1 MAIYRVKFDASGN
14 NNGDSWQNAFT
25 DLQQTIKD
33 AQSGDQIWVAAGIY
47 KPGDTREDSFEL
59 KDGVTIYG
67 GFAGT
72 EEDLSE
78 RSETDIKTN
87 LTTLSGNIGT
97 QDNKTDNSYTV
108 VKFSNSNGT
117 ATLDGF
123 TIEDGYSNKNAVADI
138 DDNNKDD
145 INNNGGGV
153 HNQGNL
159 TIRNSEVKDNQ
170 ANADGGGIL
179 NDGNLTIENSE
190 VIDNKTED
198 DGGGIRNNGTLTII
212 NSTIAGNESLGTSQT
227 SGGGGLINT
236 GVSATIINST
246 FSGNTARN
254 GGAIRNDTNL
264 ELINSTLSGNT
275 AEFTGGG
282 LANTIAPQILALPLL
297 PGSSDE
303 DLVGTAQATI
313 TNSTITANTAN
324 NESGSGIANFAVL
337 NVSNSIIAD
346 NENNDDIEH
355 NFSQFGKTVIGQNN
369 SGGNNLIGNGE
380 GINGFTNG
388 TNGDQVGTKNIPI
401 DAQLEA
407 LKDNGG
413 ATETHALKEG
423 SPAINAGNNDKIA
436 DDTADLD
443 QNPGTTKIPFEQ
455 RGEGFERVVG
465 SAVDIGAV
473 EFVAASNTGNT
484 SNLIINEIDVDT
496 PGVDEAEFI
505 ELYDGGVGNTSLD
518 GHVVVLYNGSD
529 NQSYGAYDL
538 DGFSTNAN
546 GYFVLGNSGV
556 NNVGLTF
563 DNNSLQNGADAVA
576 LYQGNAADFP
586 NDTAITTENLID
598 AVVYDTSDAD
608 DTELLTLLNSGQP
621 QLDENGRG
629 DKDNQSLQRIS
640 NGSGGARNTD
650 TYQVAAPTPGAE
662 NIVGSDNSLP
672 GGDDS
677 LPGEDD
683 SLPGGDNSLPGGNDT
698 LTGGNETV
706 TGESDTLTGESDT
719 LTGGNDTVTGGSDTL
734 TGGSDTVTGGND
746 TVTGGSDTL
755 TGGNDTLTG
764 GNDTVTGGSDTLT
777 GGNDTVTG
785 GSDTLSGG
793 NDTLTGGSDTLT
805 GGSDTLPE
813 TTPVEPS
820 TDVNKL
826 EIIGT
831 NLQKSNNIEVI
842 DLRNQTGTV
851 KASVEVTRDADYD
864 NLIGFYIVNDANGGI
879 KVNDQIINPGDSR
892 YKQASLENRIT
903 SLDLLQTDNQ
913 AQFNGTFESGSIFA
927 PFIIIDGTFA
937 DALNNSAEVY
947 FAYQG
952 ANTDNFDHIRLLDDN
967 SFGFEDLPE
976 GGDKDY
982 NDLILKMDF
991 TV

>member
-1 MAIYRVKFDASGN
+1 MTIYRVKLSASGK
-14 NNGDSWQNAFT
+14 NNGDSWDNAYK
-25 DLQQTIKD
+25 DLQSAIN
-33 AQSGDQIWVAAGIY
+33 AAGVNDQIWVAAGTY
-47 KPGDTREDSFEL
+47 KPGDTREDSFQL
-59 KDGVTIYG
+59 MDGVTIYG
-67 GFAGT
+67 GFAGM
-72 EEDLSE
+72 
-78 RSETDIKTN
+78 ETTVEQRDIKN
-87 LTTLSGNIGT
+87 NVTTLSGSIGDENNI
-97 QDNKTDNSYTV
+97 QDNSYTV
-108 VKFSNSNGT
+108 VKFTNKNGT
-117 ATLDGF
+117 ATLDGL
-123 TIEDGYSNKNAVADI
+123 TIQDGFSNQDAVI

-145 INNNGGGV
+145 INNNGGGI
-153 HNQGNL
+153 HNQGTL
-159 TIRNSEVKDNQ
+159 TLRNVVVQNNQ

-179 NDGNLTIENSE
+179 NDGTLTIENSQLRN
-190 VIDNKTED
+190 NKTED
-198 DGGGIRNNGTLTII
+198 DGGGIRNNGTITII
-212 NSTIAGNESLGTSQT
+212 NSTIADNTSIGTSPT

-236 GVSATIINST
+236 GTSATIINST

-264 ELINSTLSGNT
+264 ELINTTLSGNT
-275 AEFTGGG
+275 ATFIQGGG
-282 LANTIAPQILALPLL
+282 GAIANSTGNVIVN
-297 PGSSDE
+297 GS
-303 DLVGTAQATI
+303 TI
-313 TNSTITANTAN
+313 TNNTAA
-324 NESGSGIANFAVL
+324 GTGAGISTTSTVT
-337 NVSNSIIAD
+337 VTNSIIAA
-346 NENNDDIEH
+346 NAGNKDIIAIPGF
-355 NFSQFGKTVIGQNN
+355 NGSFT

-380 GINGFTNG
+380 GVSGFSNG
-388 TNGDQVGTKNIPI
+388 TNGDKVGTKATPI
-401 DAQLEA
+401 NPLLDT

-413 ATETHALKEG
+413 ATQTHALLEG

-436 DDTADLD
+436 DDKADLD
-443 QNPGTTKIPFEQ
+443 QNSDTIKIPFEQ
-455 RGEGFERVVG
+455 RGKGFERVVDG
-465 SAVDIGAV
+465 NVDIGAV
-473 EFVAASNTGNT
+473 EFNAASGSS

-496 PGVDEAEFI
+496 PGTDEAEFI
-505 ELYDGGVGNTSLD
+505 ELYDGGVGNTSLN
-518 GHVVVLYNGSD
+518 GYVVVLYNGSD
-529 NQSYGAYDL
+529 NQSYAAYDL

-556 NNVGLTF
+556 DNVGLTF
-563 DNNSLQNGADAVA
+563 DNGSLQNGADAVA

-586 NDTAITTENLID
+586 NGTLITTDNLID

-608 DTELLTLLNSGQP
+608 DTELLALLNLDQP
-621 QLDENGRG
+621 QLDENGSG
-629 DKDNQSLQRIS
+629 NKDNQSLQRIS

-650 TYQVAAPTPGAE
+650 TYQVAVPTPGAE
-662 NIVGSDNSLP
+662 NIVGSDSLP

-683 SLPGGDNSLPGGNDT
+683 SLPGGDDSLPGGVNDT
-698 LTGGNETV
+698 LTGGNDSLPGV
-706 TGESDTLTGESDT
+706 
-719 LTGGNDTVTGGSDTL
+719 NDTL

-746 TVTGGSDTL
+746 TVTS
-755 TGGNDTLTG
+755 
-764 GNDTVTGGSDTLT
+764 GSDTLT
-777 GGNDTVTG
+777 GGNDTVT
-785 GSDTLSGG
+785 S
-793 NDTLTGGSDTLT
+793 GSDTLT
-805 GGSDTLPE
+805 GGNDTVTSGSDTLPE

-864 NLIGFYIVNDANGGI
+864 NLIGFYIVNDANGKI

-892 YKQASLENRIT
+892 YKQAALENRIT

-982 NDLILKMDF
+982 NDLIIKMDF

>member
-1 MAIYRVKFDASGN
+1 MTIFVDSNASGL
-14 NNGDSWQNAFT
+14 NNGSTWGNAYK
-25 DLQQTIKD
+25 DLQSAID
-33 AQSGDQIWVAAGIY
+33 AANSGQDKNIWVADGIY
-47 KPGDTREDSFEL
+47 KPTNESDRTLSFEL
-59 KDGVTIYG
+59 SDGVTIYG

-72 EEDLSE
+72 EDNLEQ
-78 RSETDIKTN
+78 RDIKN
-87 LTTLSGNIGT
+87 NVTTLSGSIGDENNI
-97 QDNKTDNSYTV
+97 QDNSYTV
-108 VKFSNSNGT
+108 VKFTNKNGT
-117 ATLDGF
+117 ATLDGL
-123 TIEDGYSNKNAVADI
+123 TIQDGFSNQDAVI

-145 INNNGGGV
+145 INNNGGGI
-153 HNQGNL
+153 HNQGTL
-159 TIRNSEVKDNQ
+159 TLRNVVVQNNQ

-179 NDGNLTIENSE
+179 NDGTLTIENSQ
-190 VIDNKTED
+190 VRNNKTED
-198 DGGGIRNNGTLTII
+198 DGGGIRNNGTITII
-212 NSTIAGNESLGTSQT
+212 NSTIADNESVGTSPT

-236 GVSATIINST
+236 AASATIINST
-246 FSGNTARN
+246 FSGNTAKN

-264 ELINSTLSGNT
+264 ELINTTLSGNT
-275 AEFTGGG
+275 ATFIQGGG
-282 LANTIAPQILALPLL
+282 GAIANSTGNVIVN
-297 PGSSDE
+297 GS
-303 DLVGTAQATI
+303 TI
-313 TNSTITANTAN
+313 TNNTAA
-324 NESGSGIANFAVL
+324 GTGAGISTTSTVT
-337 NVSNSIIAD
+337 VTNSIIAA
-346 NENNDDIEH
+346 NAGNKDIAAV
-355 NFSQFGKTVIGQNN
+355 SIGNLN
-369 SGGNNLIGNGE
+369 GSFTSGGNNLIGNGE
-380 GINGFTNG
+380 GVSGFSNG
-388 TNGDQVGTKNIPI
+388 TNGDKVGKDKDNLI
-401 DAQLEA
+401 DPKLDT

-413 ATETHALKEG
+413 ATQTHALLDR
-423 SPAINAGNNDKIA
+423 SPAINAGDNDQIA
-436 DDTADLD
+436 DDKADLD
-443 QNPGTTKIPFEQ
+443 QNSDTIKIPFEQ
-455 RGEGFERVVG
+455 RGEGFERVVDG
-465 SAVDIGAV
+465 NVDIGAV
-473 EFVAASNTGNT
+473 EFKAASGSS

-496 PGVDEAEFI
+496 PGTDQAEFI

-518 GHVVVLYNGSD
+518 GYVVVFYNG
-529 NQSYGAYDL
+529 NNNKSYAAYDL

-563 DNNSLQNGADAVA
+563 ENNILQNGADAVA
-576 LYQGNAADFP
+576 LYQGNSKDFP
-586 NDTAITTENLID
+586 NDTPITTDNLID

-608 DTELLTLLNSGQP
+608 DTDLLALLNSGQP
-621 QLDENGRG
+621 QVNEDDSGE
-629 DKDNQSLQRIS
+629 KDNQSLQRIS
-640 NGSGGARNTD
+640 NGSGGSRNTS
-650 TYQVAAPTPGAE
+650 TYQVATPTPGTE
-662 NIVGSDNSLP
+662 NILGSDSLP

-677 LPGEDD
+677 LPGGDD
-683 SLPGGDNSLPGGNDT
+683 SLPGGEDSLPGGEDS
-698 LTGGNETV
+698 LPGGEDSLPGGDDSLPG
-706 TGESDTLTGESDT
+706 GEDSLPGGSDTL
-719 LTGGNDTVTGGSDTL
+719 TGGSDTL
-734 TGGSDTVTGGND
+734 TGGSDTLTGGNDSLPGGND

-755 TGGNDTLTG
+755 TGGNDSLPG
-764 GNDTVTGGSDTLT
+764 GNDTVTGGSDT
-777 GGNDTVTG
+777 V
-785 GSDTLSGG
+785 
-793 NDTLTGGSDTLT
+793 T

-813 TTPVEPS
+813 TTPIEPS

-864 NLIGFYIVNDANGGI
+864 NLIGFYILNDANGGI

-892 YKQASLENRIT
+892 YKQAALENRIT

-982 NDLILKMDF
+982 NDLIIKMDF